1 MNLTSVKKSK
11 TFFAKFSQK
20 VTFKT
25 IFWKPKCP
33 FYWGVVVFPNICLF
47 EYLAFLWSFCLIVA
61 TLPLCCH
68 FVTHLH
74 FCGSFAYFNNLC
86 KQYLDVTLKKNQR
99 VLNFESLVSDYL
111 FSVVCSLLQLI
122 QNKLPWFS
130 AVAYVTAGFRRAL
143 QYWNSKIFLDSRIIL
158 EIRWTKMGIYMGG
171 SEHKFHST
179 QEVKTI
185 STPVF
190 NKWWFF

>member
-130 AVAYVTAGFRRAL
+130 AVAYVTAGFKRAL
-143 QYWNSKIFLDSRIIL
+143 QYWNSKIFLDPGLSWKLDGLKWVYIGVTLHMNLRSLKNSKKI
-158 EIRWTKMGIYMGG
+158 
-171 SEHKFHST
+171 SPNAHK
-179 QEVKTI
+179 
-185 STPVF
+185 
-190 NKWWFF
+190 W